1 MRIVI
6 TGASGNIGTGLL
18 RALARDE
25 EEHRVVGV
33 CRRLPEVAPPFDTAE
48 WRCVD
53 VGGPDAE
60 EELIDVFTGADAVV
74 HLAWAFQPVRDT
86 LHLHRTNHDGTAAV
100 LRAVRAAGVPHLVH
114 GSSIGVYAEGATEP
128 VDESWTSTGISTSV
142 YGKSKAEAERMI
154 EGFAAK
160 NPGVVVTSVR
170 PTLVAQRRAA
180 ASLIALFFDPIVP
193 RVLIRFVQSGR
204 LPLLPL
210 PAGFKVQ
217 LVHAD
222 DVGDALV
229 RILRRRASG
238 PFNLAADVLTIDDLA
253 EVVKARP
260 LPVPVGLVRGA
271 VWLAWQLRAIRMSPG
286 WFDVGS
292 RTPLV
297 LTNRAHD
304 ELGWAPRVSSA
315 QAAAEQLAGMAD
327 GTDDR
332 SPVLR
337 RDRMRTEPARAYPIT

>member
-1 MRIVI
+1 VRIVI

-25 EEHRVVGV
+25 EDHSVVGV

-53 VGGPDAE
+53 VGDPNAE
-60 EELIDVFTGADAVV
+60 QELIDAFTGADAVV
-74 HLAWAFQPVRDT
+74 HLAWVFQPVRDT
-86 LHLHRTNHDGTAAV
+86 LHLHRTNYDGTAAV

-114 GSSIGVYAEGATEP
+114 GSSIGAYAEGATEP

-142 YGKSKAEAERMI
+142 YGKGKAEAERMI
-154 EGFAAK
+154 ERFALE
-160 NPGVVVTSVR
+160 NPDVVVTSVR
-170 PTLVAQRRAA
+170 PTLVAQRSAS
-180 ASLIALFFDPIVP
+180 ASLTALFFDPIVP
-193 RVLIRFVQSGR
+193 RALIRFVQSGR

-229 RILRRRASG
+229 RILRRRAGG
-238 PFNLAADVLTIDDLA
+238 PFNLAADVLTVDDLA
-253 EVVKARP
+253 EVVNARP
-260 LPVPVGLVRGA
+260 LPVPAGLVRAA
-271 VWLAWQLRAIRMSPG
+271 VWLGWRLRAIRMSPG
-286 WFDVGS
+286 WFDVGTRS
-292 RTPLV
+292 PLV
-297 LTNRAHD
+297 LTTRARE
-304 ELGWAPRVSSA
+304 ELGWKPRVSSA
-315 QAAAEQLAGMAD
+315 EAAVEQLAGMAA

-332 SPVLR
+332 SPALR
-337 RDRMRTEPARAYPIT
+337 RDRMRTEPARRYPIT